1 MTEVRGNNIDAIAMI
16 DKFLQLSEDRKIDE
30 VQSMLAPGCV
40 IEFPG
45 GKKFNNIAEMVTAA
59 KSRYNW
65 VRKHR
70 DRYFVGVN
78 GNQTT
83 VTSIGTLYGENLSGI
98 AFEGVRYVDVF
109 IIENGLIIE
118 QRVWNDFAETGVLG
132 NI

>member
-1 MTEVRGNNIDAIAMI
+1 MTEIKGQDIDAIAMI
-16 DKFLQLSEDRKIDE
+16 DRFLQLTEDRKIDE
-30 VQSMLAPGCV
+30 VQSMLAPACL

-45 GKKFNNIAEMVTAA
+45 GKKFNNIAEMVAAA

-70 DRYFVGVN
+70 DSYYVGTN

-83 VTSIGTLYGENLSGI
+83 VTSIGTLYGENLAGI
-98 AFEGVRYVDVF
+98 AFEGVRYIDVF
-109 IIENGLIIE
+109 IIENGQIVE

>member
-1 MTEVRGNNIDAIAMI
+1 MDAAALI
-16 DKFLQLSEDRKIDE
+16 DKFLQLNEDRKIDE
-30 VQSMLAPGCV
+30 VQAMLAPDCI

-45 GKKFNNIAEMVTAA
+45 GKLFKNLAEMVENA
-59 KSRYNW
+59 KTRYNW

-83 VTSIGTLYGENLSGI
+83 VTSIGTLYGENLAGV

-109 IIENGLIIE
+109 IIEDGLITE
-118 QRVWNDFAETGVLG
+118 QRVWNDFGETGVLEKTK
-132 NI
+132 

>member
-1 MTEVRGNNIDAIAMI
+1 MDAAALI
-16 DKFLQLSEDRKIDE
+16 DKFLQLNEDRKIDE
-30 VQSMLAPGCV
+30 VQAMLAPDCI

-45 GKKFNNIAEMVTAA
+45 GKRFKNLAEMVENA
-59 KSRYNW
+59 KTRYNW

-83 VTSIGTLYGENLSGI
+83 VTSIGTLYGENLAGV

-109 IIENGLIIE
+109 IIEDGLITE
-118 QRVWNDFAETGVLG
+118 QRVWNDFGETGVLEKTK
-132 NI
+132 

>member
-1 MTEVRGNNIDAIAMI
+1 MI
-16 DKFLQLSEDRKIDE
+16 DKFLQLTEDRKIEE
-30 VQSMLAPGCV
+30 VQSMLAPDCV

-45 GKKFNNIAEMVTAA
+45 GKKFNNIAEMVAAA

-98 AFEGVRYVDVF
+98 AFEDIRYVDVF

-118 QRVWNDFAETGVLG
+118 QRVWNDFAETRVLG